1 LPMGSRFFVK
11 AILQPNEG
19 LTMIELEEAL
29 WVEYIEV
36 TNVRSQVNI

>member
-1 LPMGSRFFVK
+1 MKFSSLKREEEVLLPMGSRFFVK

-29 WVEYIEV
+29 
-36 TNVRSQVNI
+36 